1 MDLCLHPST
10 YVGITSLSASVIEGG
25 RNNVVGIATRSP
37 RRLMYSGNWVFPGV
51 KGPERDSDHPV
62 PFGAICKQ
70 VGAIPSRYLCACIR
84 NQLVDLY
91 LLLFSRT
98 KSEKYCCY
106 IEIIARHLCCILRTA
121 VYCALLYSAHCCILH
136 TSGHVP
142 GTLQANFVYAVTLNE
157 DFKYRD
163 LYVSIF

>member
-1 MDLCLHPST
+1 VDLCLHPST

-51 KGPERDSDHPV
+51 KGPERDSDPV

-106 IEIIARHLCCILRTA
+106 IEIIARHYAVYCALLYTAHCCILRTA
-121 VYCALLYSAHCCILH
+121 VYC
-136 TSGHVP
+136 
-142 GTLQANFVYAVTLNE
+142 TLQATFLVLCRLIL
-157 DFKYRD
+157 FMP
-163 LYVSIF
+163 